1 MSALGFQKPAVKG
14 NYTSRWSI
22 SAANH
27 PETSSTLFDW
37 VQHHNHKYSCFMAML
52 EFLTRSKHGLS
63 QGSQTSWF
71 SPIMGW
77 ADSPSTWQMRNIK
90 SWLLA
95 DSEGCASSALS
106 SPLGWFCWV
115 MVGQVACPSP
125 DGQITAVH
133 RVIQKP
139 PWALDHGLYREKKHF
154 PFWTAW
160 LMAKAFLFS
169 IRVSLKFILCST
181 FHQQPILQAKI
192 KIRKT
197 HLLLFFFKDLQG
209 TCKKGKLIPWESR
222 NLWDM
227 PRK

>member
-63 QGSQTSWF
+63 QGSQAGWF
-71 SPIMGW
+71 SPIMGR

-115 MVGQVACPSP
+115 MLGQLCLPQPRWTDHCCPPRDSKATLGTRSQAVQGKTAFSLLNSIV
-125 DGQITAVH
+125 DGQGLSVLHQGQSQIHPVLC
-133 RVIQKP
+133 IQ
-139 PWALDHGLYREKKHF
+139 
-154 PFWTAW
+154 
-160 LMAKAFLFS
+160 
-169 IRVSLKFILCST
+169 
-181 FHQQPILQAKI
+181 QQPVLQAKI

-197 HLLLFFFKDLQG
+197 HLLLFFLK
-209 TCKKGKLIPWESR
+209 TCRAHEE
-222 NLWDM
+222 NL
-227 PRK
+227 